1 MAWQEEEEE
10 DVETSTQG
18 EKIENFRTE
27 GRKKCVFFQEGSKKS
42 LSPSVSSSS
51 SSSYNV
57 NRYIYIFESSI
68 ITIPHTTIATDRRDE
83 GKKKC

>member
-1 MAWQEEEEE
+1 MAWQEEEEEE

-51 SSSYNV
+51 SSYN
-57 NRYIYIFESSI
+57 RESIYIYFRIFNNNDSSYYNCN
-68 ITIPHTTIATDRRDE
+68 
-83 GKKKC
+83 G

>member
-27 GRKKCVFFQEGSKKS
+27 GRKKCVFFQEGVEEIS
-42 LSPSVSSSS
+42 LSL
-51 SSSYNV
+51 
-57 NRYIYIFESSI
+57 RFFFFFFFL
-68 ITIPHTTIATDRRDE
+68 
-83 GKKKC
+83 

>member
-51 SSSYNV
+51 SSYNV
-57 NRYIYIFESSI
+57 NRYIYIYFRIFNNNDSSYYNCN
-68 ITIPHTTIATDRRDE
+68 
-83 GKKKC
+83 G